1 MVGEGI
7 YKQFR
12 YTEGSLKQHSFQKSD
27 PLNYLSHAWL
37 SESRL
42 LLGSD
47 CGKVQ
52 LYEGGELKN
61 EFEVKPV
68 LSPDSSRSPSHA
80 APRGSYEPH
89 GECVAEVESTRVA
102 CVLTYSKGF
111 ICSGGSGLLH
121 LFEKTD
127 EKNVFKRVRSL
138 GVCVDPSSQLDIPS
152 ERASQGQGILSMSLS
167 PSEENVVCTTGSQ
180 QLYSL
185 TLSAADL
192 GKARLW
198 WSMYVLVCTDCLG
211 WVFILF
217 CRFLCVSTYIHV
229 LHMYTV
235 CVCVCTVCLLNR
247 FTYVRT
253 SLSSLSLCRPATM
266 LPLTF
271 WLSPSTALLC
281 LGWMFVSVSHS

>member
-1 MVGEGI
+1 MQVSFNPRDNTCLCVVGDGI

-61 EFEVKPV
+61 EFPVTSV
-68 LSPDSSRSPSHA
+68 LSPESSRSPSHA
-80 APRGSYEPH
+80 AQRESI
-89 GECVAEVESTRVA
+89 VEVPSTRIA
-102 CVLTYSKGF
+102 CILTYSKGF
-111 ICSGGSGLLH
+111 VCSGGSGVLH

-127 EKNVFKRVRSL
+127 EKNVFKRVRSV

-152 ERASQGQGILSMSLS
+152 ERASQSQEILSMTLS

-192 GKARLW
+192 GKAR
-198 WSMYVLVCTDCLG
+198 
-211 WVFILF
+211 F
-217 CRFLCVSTYIHV
+217 
-229 LHMYTV
+229 
-235 CVCVCTVCLLNR
+235 
-247 FTYVRT
+247 
-253 SLSSLSLCRPATM
+253 
-266 LPLTF
+266 
-271 WLSPSTALLC
+271 
-281 LGWMFVSVSHS
+281 

>member
-1 MVGEGI
+1 MSFNPRDNTCLCVVGEGI

-12 YTEGSLKQHSFQKSD
+12 YTEGNLKQHSFQKSD

-52 LYEGGELKN
+52 LYEGGELKT

-68 LSPDSSRSPSHA
+68 VSPESSRSPSHGA
-80 APRGSYEPH
+80 AHHSSYDPQRESTVV
-89 GECVAEVESTRVA
+89 EESTRIA

-127 EKNVFKRVRSL
+127 EKNGFKRVRSV
-138 GVCVDPSSQLDIPS
+138 GVCVDPSSQLEIPS
-152 ERASQGQGILSMSLS
+152 ESASQSQEILSMSLS

-192 GKARLW
+192 GKA
-198 WSMYVLVCTDCLG
+198 
-211 WVFILF
+211 
-217 CRFLCVSTYIHV
+217 
-229 LHMYTV
+229 
-235 CVCVCTVCLLNR
+235 CLLK
-247 FTYVRT
+247 
-253 SLSSLSLCRPATM
+253 
-266 LPLTF
+266 
-271 WLSPSTALLC
+271 
-281 LGWMFVSVSHS
+281 

>member
-1 MVGEGI
+1 MSLRSSQCAPQTVHDLLHTLPHVGLMTQNG
-7 YKQFR
+7 
-12 YTEGSLKQHSFQKSD
+12 
-27 PLNYLSHAWL
+27 
-37 SESRL
+37 ES
-42 LLGSD
+42 
-47 CGKVQ
+47 
-52 LYEGGELKN
+52 
-61 EFEVKPV
+61 
-68 LSPDSSRSPSHA
+68 
-80 APRGSYEPH
+80 
-89 GECVAEVESTRVA
+89 VAEVESTRVA

-198 WSMYVLVCTDCLG
+198 WSMYVCTS
-211 WVFILF
+211 VRIL
-217 CRFLCVSTYIHV
+217 CGVGVHSVLSLSLCEYIHTYICITYV
-229 LHMYTV
+229 Y
-235 CVCVCTVCLLNR
+235 CVCVCACVCTL
-247 FTYVRT
+247 
-253 SLSSLSLCRPATM
+253 
-266 LPLTF
+266 
-271 WLSPSTALLC
+271 
-281 LGWMFVSVSHS
+281 SVS

>member
-1 MVGEGI
+1 MSFNPRDNTCLCVVGEGI

-12 YTEGSLKQHSFQKSD
+12 YTEGTLKQHSFQKSD

-61 EFEVKPV
+61 EFEVMAG
-68 LSPDSSRSPSHA
+68 LSPESLHSPSHA
-80 APRGSYEPH
+80 ARQESSTLGRRESHMGRRESAGSRRESAGAQRESLGARFDYHHVE
-89 GECVAEVESTRVA
+89 ESTTRIA
-102 CVLTYSKGF
+102 CILTYSKGF
-111 ICSGGSGLLH
+111 ICSGGSGVLH

-127 EKNVFKRVRSL
+127 EKNVFKGVRSV

-152 ERASQGQGILSMSLS
+152 DRDSQSQEILNMTLS
-167 PSEENVVCTTGSQ
+167 PSEENVVCTTQSQ

-192 GKARLW
+192 GKERHCAVVCVW
-198 WSMYVLVCTDCLG
+198 TYVCAYVLLTA
-211 WVFILF
+211 
-217 CRFLCVSTYIHV
+217 YIV
-229 LHMYTV
+229 
-235 CVCVCTVCLLNR
+235 
-247 FTYVRT
+247 
-253 SLSSLSLCRPATM
+253 
-266 LPLTF
+266 
-271 WLSPSTALLC
+271 
-281 LGWMFVSVSHS
+281 